1 MADPIFAAI
10 ERYRH
15 ACAELGTI
23 DELTDP
29 ARYAAAE
36 AEIGAAGERTV
47 GQPGGAGEA
56 LLATKPVTVAGAV
69 ALARFTAAD
78 VAEIEDAE
86 GGWSHRVLTTL
97 ADALPRLGRAA

>member
-36 AEIGAAGERTV
+36 AEIGA
-47 GQPGGAGEA
+47 AGEA